1 MRKKAPP
8 ALLLQDADDVC
19 SAGTRR
25 VSVAVAAASDSDTRP
40 AGFVSALSHEDHD
53 HEDDGEEFGMCFTP
67 HAPAE
72 GGKVNAI
79 MMRKLGKGKSLKR
92 LEEVIL
98 MVAAAHPADVDSGGW

>member
-19 SAGTRR
+19 STASRR
-25 VSVAVAAASDSDTRP
+25 VSLAAAAAPDLDTHP
-40 AGFVSALSHEDHD
+40 AGFVTVHSDEDY
-53 HEDDGEEFGMCFTP
+53 EDDGEEFGMCFTP

-72 GGKVNAI
+72 RGKVNAI

-92 LEEVIL
+92 LEEVML
-98 MVAAAHPADVDSGGW
+98 MVAAHPADVDSGGW